1 MKLITFKKGCN
12 SKVGVL
18 LNEDKV
24 LDLNLAYQ
32 MQLKG
37 EGELDYKTVADALL
51 PTDMVALLR
60 RGDKGLELAAEV
72 VSAAGLEGDYVYNL
86 DDVNL
91 MSPILNP
98 EKIICLSHNYTDFL
112 EITKVPVPPVPRIF
126 SKYNNAICGPY
137 DDIIKPKASNE
148 LGYEAELAFVMG
160 KPARNV
166 KAEDAYEY
174 IAGYTIFN
182 DVSASDVTATDTQV
196 LRGKTFDTFA
206 PMGPFL
212 ITKDEVE
219 DPHNLT
225 IKCWVNDRIVQD
237 ENTGSI
243 YYQIPHLV
251 EFLSSMFPLQPG
263 DVIATGTP
271 YGIAKYLPN
280 PVYMVDGDVCTIEIE
295 KLGKQVNKIVDEK

>member
-1 MKLITFKKGCN
+1 MKLVTFKVSCIERI
-12 SKVGVL
+12 GVL
-18 LNEDKV
+18 LNDEKV
-24 LDLNLAYQ
+24 LDLNMAYQ
-32 MQLKG
+32 KQLEKD
-37 EGELDYKTVADALL
+37 GELDYKTVADALL
-51 PTDMVALLR
+51 PSDMVGLLR
-60 RGDKGLELAAEV
+60 RGDKGLELAVEV
-72 VSAAGLEGDYVYNL
+72 LENADLEDKYIYNL
-86 DDVNL
+86 NEVEL

-98 EKIICLSHNYTDFL
+98 EKIICLSHNYSDFL

-160 KPARNV
+160 KTARNV
-166 KAEDAYEY
+166 KAEDAYDY

-206 PMGPFL
+206 PMGPYL

-225 IKCWVNDRIVQD
+225 IKCWVNDNMLQD
-237 ENTGSI
+237 ENTSSI
-243 YYQIPHLV
+243 YYQIPELV
-251 EFLSSMFPLQPG
+251 EFISSMFPLKPG

-280 PVYMVDGDVCTIEIE
+280 PVYMVEGDVCTVEIE
-295 KLGKQVNKIVDEK
+295 KLGKIVNKIVDEK